1 LAASF
6 GKKNLGNNMR
16 QIVIIIYTIS
26 VATQAMA
33 APNVKTKTPIDP
45 VLLERASNACTPD
58 VLNLCSEY
66 IPDHDKITACL
77 RRKASQ
83 LSPYCLKALKA
94 IH

>member
-1 LAASF
+1 
-6 GKKNLGNNMR
+6 MR
-16 QIVIIIYTIS
+16 RIVVIIYTIS
-26 VATQAMA
+26 VAAQAMA

-77 RRKASQ
+77 RGGSAFLHRA
-83 LSPYCLKALKA
+83 LSRISA
-94 IH
+94 